1 MIICMGHNV
10 EQWLEQL
17 MAHKYLSPV
26 TGVFFGQIYANGS
39 RLCLLIDG
47 ALEINGFSESSW
59 ESLLQQQQRL
69 YPDRLVLGWF
79 TWQKGRFALG
89 EEERLIHS
97 TFFKEDWQVICLIE
111 PDTGEQKFFSAFA
124 GSLSEYPL
132 YLLSLFDEKQK
143 RAEKKVALMKKQ
155 KKRKKHSSRRR
166 VWKRI
171 ISGCFFVL
179 FIAGLTFAALF
190 FYDSYQDLLTIEN
203 LQLMGANLKDMGK
216 NLWLGIGGQ

>member
-10 EQWLEQL
+10 EQWLEHL
-17 MAHKYLSPV
+17 MAHKYSTLV
-26 TGVFFGQIYANGS
+26 TGVFFGQIYTNGN

-47 ALEINGFSESSW
+47 ALEINDFSKSSW
-59 ESLLQQQQRL
+59 KNLLQQQQRL
-69 YPDRLVLGWF
+69 YPDKIVLGWF
-79 TWQKGRFALG
+79 TWKNGSLILS
-89 EEERLIHS
+89 EEERLIHRAL
-97 TFFKEDWQVICLIE
+97 FKEAWQVICLIE
-111 PDTGEQKFFSAFA
+111 PGTGEQKFFSAFA
-124 GSLSEYPL
+124 GSLSEYPF

-143 RAEKKVALMKKQ
+143 RVEKKVALMKKQ

-166 VWKRI
+166 LWKRI

-179 FIAGLTFAALF
+179 FTAGFTFAALF

-203 LQLMGANLKDMGK
+203 LQIIGTNLRDMGK